1 MLKET
6 IHKTLRILEEL
17 RFQKIVHRIRYGL
30 LTMKYP
36 NMLKHGGIELTNTC
50 NLLCKDCPTPT
61 TKALRGFA
69 NERSVKLAMKYARP
83 GQLFS
88 FHRQGEPLLHPDLL
102 RYVKLASKKGL
113 RPLASTNGIL
123 LTEDLFHK
131 LLKAGIR
138 NLQITLH
145 SKKSVAAYKMVADYF
160 IQNNIQESKI
170 YFCGNLLSG
179 NQSADKWLDELNVS
193 TEARRYVRRIGT
205 HTWAGSIKGKHIAF
219 SKEIRTRRMN
229 NCCFL
234 NNNTCSIRWDGTV
247 LACCFDS
254 ENVDV
259 IGNVED
265 FLKLK
270 HRPDKYKLCTYCGPS
285 WANKEMY

>member
-17 RFQKIVHRIRYGL
+17 RFQKIVHRIQYGL

-36 NMLKHGGIELTNTC
+36 TMLQPGGTKLTNTC
-50 NLLCKDCPTPT
+50 NLSCKDCPIPT
-61 TKALRGFA
+61 TKVPRGFA
-69 NERSVKLAMKYARP
+69 NDATVKLAMKYAKP

-145 SKKSVAAYKMVADYF
+145 SKKSVAANKVMAGYF
-160 IQNNIQESKI
+160 I
-170 YFCGNLLSG
+170 
-179 NQSADKWLDELNVS
+179 
-193 TEARRYVRRIGT
+193 
-205 HTWAGSIKGKHIAF
+205 
-219 SKEIRTRRMN
+219 
-229 NCCFL
+229 
-234 NNNTCSIRWDGTV
+234 
-247 LACCFDS
+247 
-254 ENVDV
+254 
-259 IGNVED
+259 
-265 FLKLK
+265 
-270 HRPDKYKLCTYCGPS
+270 
-285 WANKEMY
+285 